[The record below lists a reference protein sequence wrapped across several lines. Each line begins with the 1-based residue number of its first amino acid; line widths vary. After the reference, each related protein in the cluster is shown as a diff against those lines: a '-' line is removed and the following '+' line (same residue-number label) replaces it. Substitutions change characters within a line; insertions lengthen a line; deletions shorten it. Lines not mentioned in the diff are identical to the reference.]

1 MEHILIGLLV
11 ITIAI
16 LSAVVYRTLYLR
28 KLYSSDRYIA
38 ARKHAGTF
46 LNQIS
51 KLDTSYT
58 SNDIVGQLKEI
69 FHQTFAYLGKYP
81 RKDGNIIKS
90 FKLYGELEL
99 WAKEHN
105 KRFIV
110 EELARCKEFFDGI
123 VKFPLDLQQ
132 RTACVTDE
140 VNNLVVAGAGSGKT
154 TTIIAKVRYLIERRG
169 IPADQILLIA
179 FTKKS
184 AEEMSERLNQS
195 MPWANISAMTFH
207 KLGLELI
214 KPHLLGD
221 AYDIKDQDF
230 LLEMIKKYFSE
241 GTLSQDQCD
250 SLIPFFAYYLNADE
264 PEEKSGSLGEHIAK
278 IKTLNYETLKSMT
291 GGIDQKECI
300 LKKAGRKITI
310 AGEEVKSLEEVAIAN
325 FLFLNGIS
333 YEYESK
339 FKQPY
344 ESSEKRRIYKPD
356 FYLPDYKIYIEHFGV
371 NEDGTPPSWF
381 SPIERV
387 KYKADMEWKKE
398 LHKTKGTVLIES
410 YSWWSKGDKLLVKLQ
425 ERLVSCGVK
434 LTPVDRRT
442 VWRKLCERQQ
452 NFHISEMHKLIS
464 TFISLYKSNG
474 YGEKDFDV
482 IAKKKAKT
490 PRNQIRQELFAR
502 MVNPIFLEYEKQLRA
517 ASAIDFNDMIN
528 LAAVYV
534 EEGKISG
541 LPYKYIII
549 DEYQDISVG
558 RYRLVKAIREQTK
571 AKVFGVGDDWQSVYR
586 FTGSDLK
593 LFTSFAEYFGKTA
606 LMRIEN
612 TYRNSQELIDVM
624 GRFVMMNPLQIK
636 KELKSVKRQPSPVQP
651 IIYGNY
657 LEALESAFNDIRAES
672 GGAERTVFLL
682 GRTRHDMDRFATY
695 PGIKETSLGEYKVS
709 GFPELKISFLTVHKS
724 KGLEAD
730 YVILL
735 NAINDVLG
743 FPNRIAD
750 DPVLSMVLSTED
762 DYSFAEERRLFYVAL
777 TRTRNKSYILV
788 PETGFSPFME
798 DLSKCQ
804 AAQPMILKSCNGI
817 FDGIEC
823 PKCKTGR
830 LVPRDNPADGGSFMG
845 CTHYPHCDYRV
856 SSFVKERT
864 IKCPRCGGFLL
875 PRTNS
880 KTKEQFLG
888 CSNYPFCNATQ
899 PYSIS

>member
-1 MEHILIGLLV
+1 VENLIIPIFIIV
-11 ITIAI
+11 VV
-16 LSAVVYRTLYLR
+16 LSAVIGYQLKLK

-38 ARKHAGTF
+38 ARKNACTF
-46 LNQIS
+46 LDQIRN
-51 KLDTSYT
+51 LDTSYA
-58 SNDIVGQLKEI
+58 SSDIIGQLKET
-69 FHQTFAYLGKYP
+69 FHQTFTYLGKYP
-81 RKDGNIIKS
+81 CRDGDIIKA
-90 FKLYGELEL
+90 FKLYGDLEL

-105 KRFIV
+105 KRFIE

-123 VKFPLDLQQ
+123 AKFPLDLQQ

-154 TTIIAKVRYLIERRG
+154 TTIIAKVRYLIERRK

-195 MPWANISAMTFH
+195 MPGTNISAMTFH

-214 KPHLLGD
+214 KPHLPGD

-230 LLEMIKKYFSE
+230 LLEVIGKYFSK
-241 GTLSQDQCD
+241 GTLGQDECD

-264 PEEKSGSLGEHIAK
+264 PEEKSGTLGEHIAK

-291 GGIDQKECI
+291 GGIDQQESI
-300 LKKAGRKITI
+300 SKKTGTKVTI
-310 AGEEVKSLEEVAIAN
+310 AGEKVKSLEEVAIAN

-333 YEYESK
+333 YEYESN

-410 YSWWSKGDKLLVKLQ
+410 YSWWSKGDKLLANLQ

-434 LTPVDRRT
+434 LTPVDSRT

-452 NFHISEMHKLIS
+452 SFHISEMHKLIS

-474 YGEKDFDV
+474 YGEAEFDV

-490 PRNQIRQELFAR
+490 PRNQERQELFAK
-502 MVNPIFLEYEKQLRA
+502 MVKPIFLEYERQLRE

-528 LAAVYV
+528 LAAGYV
-534 EEGKISG
+534 KEGKITG

-558 RYRLVKAIREQTK
+558 RYRLVKAIRDQTK

-586 FTGSDLK
+586 FTGSDLR
-593 LFTSFAEYFGKTA
+593 LFTSFEEYFGKTA

-636 KELKSVKRQPSPVQP
+636 KELKSVKRLPSPIQP

-657 LEALESAFNDIRAES
+657 NEALEEAFNGIRAEAK
-672 GGAERTVFLL
+672 GADVTVYLL
-682 GRTRHDMDRFATY
+682 GRTKYDRDKLAGH
-695 PGIKETSLGEYKVS
+695 PGIKEGHDGIYKAA
-709 GFPELKISFLTVHKS
+709 GFPELKLRFLTVHKS
-724 KGLEAD
+724 KGMEAD

-735 NAINDVLG
+735 NAINDLLG

-750 DPVLSMVLSTED
+750 DPVLSMVLTTVD
-762 DYSFAEERRLFYVAL
+762 DYDFAEERRLFYVAL
-777 TRTRNKSYILV
+777 TRTRNKSYILA
-788 PETGFSPFME
+788 PESNFSPFME
-798 DLSKCQ
+798 DLVKCN
-804 AAQPMILKSCNGI
+804 AAKPIILKSCNGI

-823 PKCKTGR
+823 PKCTTGR
-830 LVPRDNPADGGSFMG
+830 LVPRDNKADGGSFMG
-845 CTHYPHCDYRV
+845 CTHYPHCDYTV

-864 IKCPRCGGFLL
+864 IKCPRCGGFLV
-875 PRTNS
+875 PRTNRQ
-880 KTKEQFLG
+880 TQETFLG
-888 CSNYPFCNATQ
+888 CSNYPFCSATR
-899 PYSIS
+899 PY